1 MTARARWPFRI
12 GTAGAACISAL
23 AIHACGGSSSSTEQS
38 STSTLRSPLVQHE
51 ADREDSDD
59 RDEGR
64 GLRIKTL
71 SNRADLISG
80 GDAYVEIVLPKGQL
94 ASALRVQLNGRDVRS
109 AFAVRAN
116 GRMLGVV
123 TGLVDG
129 RNVLIASVGKSQAAR
144 LIIMNHPIGG
154 PVIAGPQTQPFV
166 CATPVVQ
173 PATSTSPETKASGL
187 STDAIDAQC
196 NIKTEFKVYYKT
208 NNTTAPPCANSL
220 PDPNPPVDP
229 KALPSCFKPLNQAAP
244 VDLAFTTTD
253 QGVKVPYIVRVE
265 RGTIDR
271 GIYDIAVL
279 FNPNQDW
286 KPYAPQAGWN
296 GKVVYTF
303 GANTGQPRRQFRSE
317 QSWVDDNAL
326 SRGFMVVDN
335 SMTDSLFNSNR
346 VYNAEALMMTKEHI
360 IETYGEIRYTIGNG
374 CSGGSIQ
381 QLTAA
386 SIFPGLLDGVQPTCT
401 YPDSETTS
409 MEVSDCVLLVN
420 YFNSTTFAGFTA
432 GQTQAQ
438 INARKAAIAGHLD
451 QSACWGWNNTFGSNN
466 KPGQFVPNLVDST
479 TGAVNTRG
487 LLPPR
492 NNCQL
497 LPSQVYDP
505 LTNLTGPRCGGWD
518 NAISI
523 WGPAAGSANRGR
535 STADNTGIQYGLK
548 ALAAGAISAEEFVA
562 LNEKIGGFTPDAVLS
577 TSRTVAD
584 PNALSIAYRSG
595 IVSGGQLGKTPI
607 IDTRGFDDLTT
618 NFGVG
623 APFGIHQIWRSFAL
637 RERLDRAN
645 GNHGNHVLW
654 RFPTTLLAPA
664 AFTLQSFLTMD
675 KWLSNIEKDTS
686 EARREQKVVSNK
698 PTEAVDF
705 CYLTSDTTF
714 ANKITDFAVCD
725 ADARLVKHQSP
736 RQVAGGPIAENILKC
751 QLTRLDLS
759 DPAYGGATFTS
770 DQQDR
775 LRAVFPSGVCDWTRS
790 GVNQRAFAGPM
801 TFKDGPGGKPLG
813 PEPRSQRCHLTRT
826 RDACDPD
833 DDDEDSDSRGDVA
846 ERD

>member
-51 ADREDSDD
+51 ADRDDSDD

-94 ASALRVQLNGRDVRS
+94 ASALRVQLNGRDVRT
-109 AFAVRAN
+109 AFAVRAK

-303 GANTGQPRRQFRSE
+303 GASTGQPRRQFRSE

-562 LNEKIGGFTPDAVLS
+562 LNEKIGGFTPDAVPS

>member
-1 MTARARWPFRI
+1 MTARARWLFRI
-12 GTAGAACISAL
+12 GTAGAACISAAL
-23 AIHACGGSSSSTEQS
+23 AIHACGGSSNSPEQS
-38 STSTLRSPLVQHE
+38 SSAPSRSPLVQHE
-51 ADREDSDD
+51 ADRDDSDD
-59 RDEGR
+59 ADEGG
-64 GLRIKTL
+64 GLGIKTL

-80 GDAYVEIVLPKGQL
+80 GDAYVEIVLPKRQ
-94 ASALRVQLNGRDVRS
+94 SATELRVQLNGRDVRS

-116 GRMLGVV
+116 GRVLGVV

-129 RNVLIASVGKSQAAR
+129 QNVLIASLGKAGHAAR
-144 LIIMNHPIGG
+144 LIVTNHPIGG
-154 PVIAGPQTQPFV
+154 PVIAGPQTQPFI
-166 CATPVVQ
+166 CATPTPQ
-173 PATSTSPETKASGL
+173 SATLTSPATNASGL
-187 STDAIDAQC
+187 HTNAVDAQC
-196 NIKTEFKVYYKT
+196 NIATE
-208 NNTTAPPCANSL
+208 TTFFYRTTTPGCANVL
-220 PDPNPPVDP
+220 PDPSPPAAP
-229 KALPSCFKPLNQAAP
+229 PANACFKPFTPGSPAP
-244 VDLAFTTTD
+244 ADLATTTTD
-253 QGVKVPYIVRVE
+253 QGLVVPYVVRVE

-271 GIYDIAVL
+271 GIFDVAVL

-286 KPYAPQAGWN
+286 KPYAPQPGWN

-303 GANTGQPRRQFRSE
+303 GASTGQPRRQFRSE

-335 SMTDSLFNSNR
+335 SMTDSLYNSNR

-386 SIFPGLLDGVQPTCT
+386 SIFPGLLDGIQPTCT
-401 YPDSETTS
+401 YPDSETTG

-420 YFNSTTFAGFTA
+420 YFNSTSFAGMTA
-432 GQTQAQ
+432 GLTQAQ
-438 INARKAAIAGHLD
+438 INAKKAAIAGHLD

-466 KPGQFVPNLVDST
+466 KPGQFVPSVVFNAA
-479 TGAVNTRG
+479 GAAAPIG
-487 LLPPR
+487 APR

-505 LTNLTGPRCGGWD
+505 LTNLTGPRCGSWD

-523 WGPAAGSANRGR
+523 WGPALGTANRGR

-548 ALAAGAISAEEFVA
+548 ALAATLSSEEFVV
-562 LNEKIGGFTPDAVLS
+562 LNEKIGGFTPDTLAS
-577 TSRTVAD
+577 PSRTVA
-584 PNALSIAYRSG
+584 NADALTIAYRTG
-595 IVSGGQLGKTPI
+595 IVSAGQLGKTPI

-618 NFGVG
+618 NFGAG

-654 RFPTTLLAPA
+654 RFPTTLLAPP

-675 KWLSNIEKDTS
+675 KWLSNIENDTS
-686 EARREQKVVSNK
+686 NARREEKVVDNK
-698 PTEAVDF
+698 PAEAVDF
-705 CYLTSDTTF
+705 CYLTGDTTF
-714 ANKITDFAVCD
+714 SNKITDFAVCD

-751 QLTRLDLS
+751 QLKPLDLR
-759 DPAYGGATFTS
+759 DPAYGGATFTA

-775 LRAVFPSGVCDWTRS
+775 LRAVFPSGVCDWTKS

-813 PEPRSQRCHLTRT
+813 REPRSQRCHLSRHG
-826 RDACDPD
+826 DSCAPDED
-833 DDDEDSDSRGDVA
+833 DDDSDSRGEVA
-846 ERD
+846 ERE